1 MSALEIMYPTP
12 EAIEVQGRT
21 VMVYPVKLR
30 HLEQYGKTAGALVDL
45 FSRASTVEV
54 SRYAA
59 KNAREIRKL
68 LLVTT
73 SLKRW
78 QLWLMPSAICVQVL
92 AEVVRVNTGFFVD
105 ALPAMVRALSGP
117 LSPSA

>member
-12 EAIEVQGRT
+12 EAIEVRGRT

-30 HLEQYGKTAGALVDL
+30 HFEQYGKTAGALVEL
-45 FSRASTVEV
+45 FAKASVPEV
-54 SRYAA
+54 NRYAA
-59 KNAREIRKL
+59 KNAREIRKVL
-68 LLVTT
+68 LATT

-78 QLWLMPSAICVQVL
+78 HLWFMPSAICVQVL